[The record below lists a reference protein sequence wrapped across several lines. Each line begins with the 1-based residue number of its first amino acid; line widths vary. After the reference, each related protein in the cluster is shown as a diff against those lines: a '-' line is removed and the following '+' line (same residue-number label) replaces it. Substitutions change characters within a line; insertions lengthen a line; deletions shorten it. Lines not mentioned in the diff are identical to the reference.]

1 MGRNH
6 LKRLAIPRS
15 WELPRKATK
24 YIIRQAPGP
33 HSLAQSLPLGIV
45 LRDLLG
51 IAKTARE
58 VRYVLQQREILV
70 DGKRRREPHFAVG
83 PMDIVA
89 IPATQQ
95 YFRMTIKADGT
106 LHALP
111 IADGE
116 QHKKLARIVGKR
128 MRDAKHFQLTLSD
141 GRTLT
146 AARTE
151 KVQIGDSMLLELPG
165 QKPVA
170 QYPLT
175 DGAAVYLFGGSH
187 CGSMGTVQKIQ
198 GNMIHIRTGSEH
210 FQTPKEYVFVVGKEK
225 PAVQVSID
233 G

>member
-106 LHALP
+106 LHAL
-111 IADGE
+111 
-116 QHKKLARIVGKR
+116 
-128 MRDAKHFQLTLSD
+128 
-141 GRTLT
+141 
-146 AARTE
+146 
-151 KVQIGDSMLLELPG
+151 
-165 QKPVA
+165 
-170 QYPLT
+170 
-175 DGAAVYLFGGSH
+175 
-187 CGSMGTVQKIQ
+187 
-198 GNMIHIRTGSEH
+198 
-210 FQTPKEYVFVVGKEK
+210 
-225 PAVQVSID
+225 
-233 G
+233 